1 MSLTQ
6 ALNAATA
13 GLQVTQQGL
22 SIIAGNVA
30 NAQTP
35 GYVRKTIDQL
45 ESAAGTAISVRTGA
59 IGRQL
64 DKLIQTQLRTQTSGG
79 SFADKLSTLYQQ
91 LQDVYG
97 TPGSATG
104 LDTLFNSFTSALQG
118 LAGNP
123 SSFSTQS
130 TAANAAQVL
139 AQQLNAMSGG
149 IQSLRASAEQGIAAD
164 VQAANNALQQV
175 AAINQQVQAAGPTDA
190 ATAALLDQRDGY
202 IDQLSKLMDV
212 RVVQSDNN
220 QVFVYTASG
229 TQLVG
234 AGQNPAQLTFNA
246 QGAVTANTLWNVDP
260 TKSGVGTITLVMP
273 GGGTSNL
280 IATGAIQSGE
290 IAAYLQMRD
299 TILPQAQTQLDE
311 FAAQMSQSL
320 SDVTTAGTPAV
331 SGPLNGFTVDTAG
344 LQSGNKISLTYTDN
358 ANVQHKVTIVRV
370 DDPSVLPLP
379 QDTTPD
385 PNDQVVGVDFSAGMA
400 SVVTQLNTALGAAG
414 LQFSNPAGTTLQV
427 LNTLANTATVNTF
440 STTATMTSLT
450 SGNSQLPLFV
460 DGTNVYSGAINAT
473 SPQVRGFAGRISVN
487 STLLADPAKLV
498 TYSLA
503 PLTASG
509 DPTRPTFLY
518 GQMANG
524 AALFAPA
531 TGIGSPTS
539 PFNGT
544 MTSFL
549 GQVMSQ
555 QGQAADNANNLKQG
569 QDIVVNALQQ
579 RMDNA
584 SGVNIDQEMT
594 NLLTLQNTYA
604 ANARVFTT
612 IQQMFQ
618 SLLSI

>member
-22 SIIAGNVA
+22 SVIAGNVA

-35 GYVRKTIDQL
+35 GYVRKTLDQL
-45 ESAAGTAISVRTGA
+45 ETAAGTSISVRTGA
-59 IGRQL
+59 IQRQL
-64 DKLIQTQLRTQTSGG
+64 DQLIQTQLRTQTSGS
-79 SFADKLSTLYQQ
+79 SFADKLSSLYQQ

-104 LDTLFNSFTSALQG
+104 LDTLFNGFTSALQS
-118 LAGNP
+118 LASNP

-130 TAANAAQVL
+130 TAVNAAQVL
-139 AQQLNAMSGG
+139 AQQLNAMTN
-149 IQSLRASAEQGIAAD
+149 QVQALRGSAEQGIAAD
-164 VQAANNALQQV
+164 VQSANNALQQI
-175 AAINQQVQAAGPTDA
+175 ANINQQVQSTNSTDA
-190 ATAALLDQRDGY
+190 ASAALLDQRDQY

-212 RVVQSDNN
+212 RVVQGDDN
-220 QVFVYTASG
+220 QVFVYTSSG

-234 AGQNPAQLTFNA
+234 AGQNPAQLSFNA
-246 QGAVTANTLWNVDP
+246 QGAVTADTLWNADP
-260 TKSGVGTITLVMP
+260 TKSGVGTISLVLP
-273 GGGTSNL
+273 GGGTSDL

-299 TILPQAQTQLDE
+299 SILPQAQNQLDA

-320 SDVTTAGTPAV
+320 SDVTTAGTAV
-331 SGPLNGFTVDTAG
+331 TSGALNGFSVDTAG

-358 ANVQHKVTIVRV
+358 SNVQHKVTIVRV

-385 PNDQVVGVDFSAGMA
+385 PNDQVVGVNFSAGMA
-400 SVVTQLNTALGAAG
+400 SVVNQLNTALGGAG

-427 LNTLANTATVNTF
+427 LNTVANTATVNTF
-440 STTATMTSLT
+440 STTATTTSLT

-473 SPQVRGFAGRISVN
+473 GPELRGFAGRISVN
-487 STLLADPAKLV
+487 SALLADPSKLV

-518 GQMANG
+518 NQMTNG
-524 AALFAPA
+524 AALFPPA
-531 TGIGSPTS
+531 TGVGSTSS

-544 MTSFL
+544 LSSFIS
-549 GQVMSQ
+549 QVMSQ
-555 QGQAADNANNLKQG
+555 QGQAADNASNLKQG
-569 QDIVVNALQQ
+569 QDVVVNALQQ
-579 RMDNA
+579 RMNTA

-604 ANARVFTT
+604 ANARVFST
-612 IQQMFQ
+612 IQQMYQ
-618 SLLSI
+618 SLLQM

>member
-22 SIIAGNVA
+22 SVIAGNVA

-45 ESAAGTAISVRTGA
+45 ETAAGTSIGVRSGA

-64 DKLIQTQLRTQTSGG
+64 DKLIQTQLRTQTSGA
-79 SFADKLSTLYQQ
+79 SFADQLSSLYQQ

-97 TPGSATG
+97 TPGSSTG
-104 LDTLFNSFTSALQG
+104 LDTLFNGFTSALQG
-118 LAGNP
+118 VAGDP
-123 SSFSTQS
+123 SSFSAQS
-130 TAANAAQVL
+130 TAINAAQVL
-139 AQQLNAMSGG
+139 AQQINAMSGG
-149 IQSLRASAEQGIAAD
+149 IQSLRGSAEQGISAD

-175 AAINQQVQAAGPTDA
+175 STINQQVQSVGSADA
-190 ATAALLDQRDGY
+190 SSAALMDQRDKY

-212 RVVQSDNN
+212 RVVQATNN
-220 QVFVYTASG
+220 QVYVYTSSG

-246 QGAVTANTLWNVDP
+246 QGAVGANSLWNSDP
-260 TKSGVGTITLVMP
+260 TKSGVGTITLTMP
-273 GGGTSNL
+273 GGGTTDL

-299 TILPQAQTQLDE
+299 SILPQAQTQLDE
-311 FAAQMSQSL
+311 FAAKMSQSL

-331 SGPLNGFTVDTAG
+331 AGPLTGFAVDTAG
-344 LQSGNKISLTYTDN
+344 LQSGNQISLTYTDN
-358 ANVQHKVTIVRV
+358 ASVQHKVSIVRV

-379 QDTTPD
+379 QSTTAD
-385 PNDQVVGVDFSAGMA
+385 PNDQVVGVDFSGGMA
-400 SVVTQLNTALGAAG
+400 SVVAQLNTALGGAG

-427 LNTLANTATVNTF
+427 LNTPAATATVNALSATK
-440 STTATMTSLT
+440 TMTSLT

-473 SPQVRGFAGRISVN
+473 GPQVSGFAERISVN
-487 STLLADPAKLV
+487 SALIADPSKLV
-498 TYSLA
+498 TYSTS

-509 DPTRPTFLY
+509 DPTRPSFLY
-518 GQMANG
+518 DQMANG
-524 AALFAPA
+524 ASTFSPA
-531 TGIGSPTS
+531 TGIGASTS

-544 MTSFL
+544 LTSFL

-569 QDIVVNALQQ
+569 QDVVVNALQQ
-579 RMDNA
+579 RMDSV
-584 SGVNIDQEMT
+584 SGVSIDQEMT
-594 NLLTLQNTYA
+594 NLLTLQNTYS
-604 ANARVFTT
+604 ANARVFST

-618 SLLSI
+618 TLLQM